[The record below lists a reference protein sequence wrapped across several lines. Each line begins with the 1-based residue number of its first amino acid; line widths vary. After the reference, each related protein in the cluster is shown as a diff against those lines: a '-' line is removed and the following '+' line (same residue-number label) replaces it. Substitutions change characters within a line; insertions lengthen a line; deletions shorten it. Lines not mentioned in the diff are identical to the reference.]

1 MNNFLPFFNCVKRT
15 CLKVIFRELEGVGL
29 VVAPGIRDGRGKFSF
44 AYAMVACRA
53 ALSWFLAFLFE
64 AQEQGHLLA
73 A

>member
-44 AYAMVACRA
+44 HGLGQGNGINLRA
-53 ALSWFLAFLFE
+53 G
-64 AQEQGHLLA
+64 QGRGRIHTV
-73 A
+73 